1 MDGTTSPYNPPTKL
15 SFDAAITSLH
25 FSATC
30 KELLSTHGPG
40 RPHTPATHLTAD
52 DADPFFDPVLFDSAG
67 TRARLSNSI
76 AVHHFASLQHVT
88 TLSVGADTHIAG
100 SLLSPSGQ
108 KLLLAVPR
116 EGKLKLWDVWG
127 KSALKRYNSAF
138 NIDRKIR

>member
-15 SFDAAITSLH
+15 TLDASITSLH

-30 KELLSTHGPG
+30 KELVSTHGPG
-40 RPHTPATHLTAD
+40 KTPAPATHLAAD
-52 DADPFFDPVLFDSAG
+52 DADPFLDAFLFDHARS
-67 TRARLSNSI
+67 RLSNSV
-76 AVHHFASLQHVT
+76 AVHHFASLQHVA
-88 TLSVGADTHIAG
+88 TLSAGADTQIAG

-108 KLLLAVPR
+108 KLLLAVPA

-138 NIDRKIR
+138 GIDRKIR